1 MLSRMTDEPLTSW
14 YAIRSKPKKESLV
27 LMLLNRAGIEV
38 YLPQLKVHKGHGKPA
53 AIEPFFPS
61 YLFARLDSSNADITA
76 VKYTPGVVQ
85 IVGYGDEPW
94 PVPDDLIASIRQ
106 RLTHVELNDFRHGE
120 RVIVTS
126 GPFQGIEAFFDRV
139 LSPTG
144 RVQVLLQFLH
154 GVYRA
159 EMHASQLRQVKQAMV
174 MTLA

>member
-1 MLSRMTDEPLTSW
+1 MLSRMTDKPLTSW

-27 LMLLNRAGIEV
+27 LMLLNRSGIEV
-38 YLPQLKVHKGHGKPA
+38 YLPQVKVHKGHGKPA
-53 AIEPFFPS
+53 TVEPLFPS
-61 YLFARLDSSNADITA
+61 YLFARLDSSNADIAA

-85 IVGYGDEPW
+85 IVGYGDEPF

-106 RLTHVELNDFRHGE
+106 RLAHVDLNGFRHGE

-126 GPFQGIEAFFDRV
+126 GPFQGIEAIFDRV

-144 RVQVLLQFLH
+144 RVQILLQFIH
-154 GVYRA
+154 SVHRA
-159 EMHASQLRQVKQAMV
+159 EIYANQLRQVKHATV